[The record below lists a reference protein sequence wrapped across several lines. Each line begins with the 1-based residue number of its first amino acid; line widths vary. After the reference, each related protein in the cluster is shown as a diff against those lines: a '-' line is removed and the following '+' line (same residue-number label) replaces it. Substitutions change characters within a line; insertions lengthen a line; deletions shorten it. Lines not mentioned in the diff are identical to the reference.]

1 LADAREVFLGRGYTA
16 VTIATI
22 AQAAGVVVETI
33 YRAFGGKAALFKAVV
48 EAAVAGGAEHWPS
61 SSNTIARRR
70 VGGTSAVGRRW
81 APERGPCLRYR
92 SVLRVNNV

>member
-16 VTIATI
+16 ATIATI

-33 YRAFGGKAALFKAVV
+33 YRAFGGRAALFKAVV
-48 EAAVAGGAEHWPS
+48 EAAVAGGAERWPS

-70 VGGTSAVGRRW
+70 VGGTSAWAGGGLRNAGR
-81 APERGPCLRYR
+81 ACATGLSCG
-92 SVLRVNNV
+92 